1 MAEVAATALFPEA
14 AAAARMAAG
23 YVGGVSEE
31 ALIRVET
38 ALFPLKLLDLVID
51 DADPELEAELTDRR
65 YGHTK

>member
-1 MAEVAATALFPEA
+1 LEA

-31 ALIRVET
+31 VLIRVET
-38 ALFPLKLLDLVID
+38 APFPLKLLERVID
-51 DADPELEAELTDRR
+51 AVDPELEAELTDRR